1 MPDLGM
7 PPDLRSAGS
16 GGVGGGGGDWQ
27 ETGGVDLQGGNGRG
41 GEGGRVRVGHH
52 LVLHHGRKA
61 RRRARVDGSAVGR
74 ISFDATGA
82 EASGG
87 RGERVWRAEAV
98 A

>member
-1 MPDLGM
+1 VAAVGIG
-7 PPDLRSAGS
+7 RRW
-16 GGVGGGGGDWQ
+16 GVWICR
-27 ETGGVDLQGGNGRG
+27 EATG

-61 RRRARVDGSAVGR
+61 RRRARVDGRSVGR
-74 ISFDATGA
+74 MSFDATGA
-82 EASGG
+82 EASDG

>member
-1 MPDLGM
+1 VAAVGIA
-7 PPDLRSAGS
+7 RRR
-16 GGVGGGGGDWQ
+16 GVWICR
-27 ETGGVDLQGGNGRG
+27 EATG
-41 GEGGRVRVGHH
+41 GEGRGRVRVGHH

>member
-1 MPDLGM
+1 MAGDGGCG
-7 PPDLRSAGS
+7 SAGR
-16 GGVGGGGGDWQ
+16 Q
-27 ETGGVDLQGGNGRG
+27 REGRG
-41 GEGGRVRVGHH
+41 GGRVRVGHH